1 MTDQQK
7 LSSLEVI
14 RKNISLT
21 MLLGDIVAICFALY
35 SANFLTSWCSQ
46 LEIKTVPFGILSEV
60 NKPLLFAPHG
70 IEVVIVGIVFLLV
83 MLGKG
88 FYTQRIPWWC
98 QIPILFWVVFYS
110 ALFDAAVQFFIGGST
125 GKITV
130 ILFWLF
136 SFIYILCTRQVLYH
150 FFRIMKLWQIP
161 TIVLGNAHVCLDTL
175 YAFNT
180 DRYTGYDVHTVLLR
194 DDPDLVVDRSNL
206 PKRYENLKIEHIQNN
221 YETYIRNHPDNF
233 YIVTIEMFRGKARDK
248 LMEIFREL
256 GIKYAL
262 IPSVKKNTYYEKEP
276 RQFFGND
283 ILLLHS
289 REGFFKLWS
298 QALKRIVDVCA
309 SLVLLILISPILVL
323 VPLFLKLEG
332 QSGSP
337 FYGGKRVGKD
347 GKLFQCWKFRTMEP
361 GTDHLLEEKLR
372 TDPEAAAMWKK
383 YHKLEDDPRVQ
394 TKTAKFVRKYSIDEL
409 PQIWNVFCGHMSLVG
424 PRPILESEQDGFGK
438 NLKQYTSVRP
448 GITGLWQVSGRN
460 DVSFERRVYWDTWYV
475 LNWSFW
481 GDIVIL
487 FKTLRVVFGAS
498 GAH

>member
-1 MTDQQK
+1 MVIGDLNALLFSYTTVNW
-7 LSSLEVI
+7 LSSKCQSIDLKFVPVSFIADLQMKSLFSSHGLEV
-14 RKNISLT
+14 
-21 MLLGDIVAICFALY
+21 LLVAA
-35 SANFLTSWCSQ
+35 
-46 LEIKTVPFGILSEV
+46 
-60 NKPLLFAPHG
+60 
-70 IEVVIVGIVFLLV
+70 VFLLV

-88 FYTQRIPWWC
+88 FYTQRIPWWS
-98 QIPILFWVVFYS
+98 QIPILFWAVFYA
-110 ALFDAAVQFFIGGST
+110 ALFDAALQYFIGGTT
-125 GKITV
+125 GKITLLLYWV
-130 ILFWLF
+130 FAFGFILL
-136 SFIYILCTRQVLYH
+136 IRQILYH
-150 FFRIMKLWQIP
+150 IFRIMKLWQIP

-180 DRYTGYDVHTVLLR
+180 DRYAGYDVHTILLR
-194 DDPDLVVDRSNL
+194 DDPDLVIDRTNL
-206 PKRYENLKIEHIQNN
+206 PKRYEHLKIQHVQNN

-289 REGFFKLWS
+289 REGFFKLWA
-298 QALKRIVDVCA
+298 QALKRFVDICA
-309 SLVLLILISPILVL
+309 SLVLLIIISPILLL
-323 VPLFLKLEG
+323 VPLCLKLEG
-332 QSGSP
+332 QGGSP
-337 FYGGKRVGKD
+337 FYGGKRVGKS

-361 GTDHLLEEKLR
+361 DTDHLLEKKLQA
-372 TDPEAAAMWKK
+372 DPEAAAMWKK

-409 PQIWNVFCGHMSLVG
+409 PQIWNVFRGHMSLVG
-424 PRPILESEQDGFGK
+424 PRPILESEKEGFGK
-438 NLKQYTSVRP
+438 NLKQYLSVRP